1 MVNCPYCGR
10 AVADDVRFCP
20 GCGRELPAPAVQ
32 EAVAQPPAPA
42 QPYGYPPVAAASEEV
57 PPQYAAAP
65 VPQQFG
71 MPQGGEAYLGG
82 VPVAAEPPVK
92 KKKRH
97 PLRAVI
103 AVAAAVVV
111 VAAGALVG
119 TKFFARDI
127 TRTLLGDKRYAIG
140 IEERLLDSLAEN
152 GGETLSGL
160 TALVNRGGKATSTF
174 QMQGEMDDSLRDLIR
189 SEYGEEVLEAVDPLL
204 AYINGLSYS
213 ASAAYQGGKS
223 TMELK
228 AQKGDNPLLGVQL
241 WQGDGRVIFCIPEL
255 SEKYVVL
262 DGMPQGGTFELTAPD
277 EKQLEA
283 SLKKV
288 IAAYVEVL
296 QEAEASTEKNQ
307 ELEIGDVL
315 VKADKTTLELDGKL
329 TVRALKA
336 AVKAVRDDEYLRTY
350 ITDVALS
357 YIDWLNGQGT
367 AGITLEEDFF
377 RDACDELIDEIDRLT
392 DVLRSV
398 EISVYMDRG
407 NRMVAREYVIKPEEK
422 GAGSVAL
429 RLAMPSSGEQK
440 GALAASLTADDEEL
454 IRASLIPTSKT
465 AGEGLLRIEGDG
477 QVFGFELAYENYAE
491 KTYQG
496 REVMTGTF
504 TVSIYDPE
512 DYLATAS
519 GIQDTPFPDLWDS
532 TLVLTS
538 DVEGD
543 TRHEQLTLNLKGIG
557 TITLTEDS
565 SASEQAEVTLPEVGD
580 DNAIIFDINGSVSQ
594 RQRASAALSEE
605 YGLGLLKHLQKLMKE
620 DAELAALLEKAG
632 LTAEMLEEAIE
643 NGGVGTESTGSS
655 GYDDPWDDPGWTSTE
670 EPAMSLEQYASA
682 LQEQINQQQDELR
695 ENGMELE
702 VLAEGSSLVY
712 RYRYITDVG
721 EFSDAK
727 VAQEEFLD
735 AVADTFIQSFTSI
748 QIVVP
753 EAESLVVE
761 YWTMDGQLLA
771 SREFK
776 GEGI

>member
-1 MVNCPYCGR
+1 M
-10 AVADDVRFCP
+10 
-20 GCGRELPAPAVQ
+20 
-32 EAVAQPPAPA
+32 
-42 QPYGYPPVAAASEEV
+42 
-57 PPQYAAAP
+57 
-65 VPQQFG
+65 
-71 MPQGGEAYLGG
+71 
-82 VPVAAEPPVK
+82 
-92 KKKRH
+92 
-97 PLRAVI
+97 
-103 AVAAAVVV
+103 
-111 VAAGALVG
+111 
-119 TKFFARDI
+119 T
-127 TRTLLGDKRYAIG
+127 
-140 IEERLLDSLAEN
+140 
-152 GGETLSGL
+152 
-160 TALVNRGGKATSTF
+160 
-174 QMQGEMDDSLRDLIR
+174 
-189 SEYGEEVLEAVDPLL
+189 
-204 AYINGLSYS
+204 
-213 ASAAYQGGKS
+213 
-223 TMELK
+223 
-228 AQKGDNPLLGVQL
+228 
-241 WQGDGRVIFCIPEL
+241 
-255 SEKYVVL
+255 
-262 DGMPQGGTFELTAPD
+262 
-277 EKQLEA
+277 
-283 SLKKV
+283 
-288 IAAYVEVL
+288 
-296 QEAEASTEKNQ
+296 
-307 ELEIGDVL
+307 
-315 VKADKTTLELDGKL
+315 
-329 TVRALKA
+329 
-336 AVKAVRDDEYLRTY
+336 
-350 ITDVALS
+350 
-357 YIDWLNGQGT
+357 
-367 AGITLEEDFF
+367 
-377 RDACDELIDEIDRLT
+377 
-392 DVLRSV
+392 
-398 EISVYMDRG
+398 
-407 NRMVAREYVIKPEEK
+407 
-422 GAGSVAL
+422 
-429 RLAMPSSGEQK
+429 
-440 GALAASLTADDEEL
+440 
-454 IRASLIPTSKT
+454 
-465 AGEGLLRIEGDG
+465 
-477 QVFGFELAYENYAE
+477 YENYAE

-712 RYRYITDVG
+712 RYHYITDVG
-721 EFSDAK
+721 AFSDAK
-727 VAQEEFLD
+727 AAQEETLD

-761 YWTMDGQLLA
+761 YWTMEGQLLA